1 MGWDPKRRDGFVVV
15 TTVLSLFFIMGF
27 AALAIDLGVF
37 RFVRR
42 TAQNAADA
50 GAVGAAMAM
59 AATPPES
66 GITAGRLD
74 ASKNGFTHG
83 TDGVTV
89 AVNSPPTMGFYSG
102 NSGFVEVIVTQPRP
116 TLFMNALGID
126 SATISAR
133 AVGYVE
139 ESGSGCVYVM
149 DPVAKLALTLT
160 GGSTLSMACGIYIN
174 SNHPEDAMNVGS
186 SSTVNAGYIGVVGG
200 TDIHPDATVTPTPVT
215 GIDPLPDPLDG
226 QMMPEPPP
234 GGWDCSEHGNSQV
247 VCDSGTCTYTPG
259 TYCGGIK
266 VASSGTLAIFEP
278 GMYILM
284 SKGLLIKGGADAQ
297 GAGVTFYATSD
308 ATHSFLG
315 YNITGGSNTNFSAP
329 TSGDYA
335 GMLFMTDRTV
345 YNTKQNHI
353 GGHSNTVI
361 DGTIYMPGTPL
372 VYNGG
377 STGTGNYTLMV
388 ASTLEVGG
396 GSVINSNYGGL
407 PAGESIIRV
416 GVLVE

>member
-1 MGWDPKRRDGFVVV
+1 MSNPRSKNGFVVITV
-15 TTVLSLFFIMGF
+15 VLSLVFLLGFAGLAVDMGF
-27 AALAIDLGVF
+27 F
-37 RFVRR
+37 RYIKRMG
-42 TAQNAADA
+42 QNAADA

-59 AATPPES
+59 AATPAES
-66 GITAGRLD
+66 GLTAGRVD
-74 ASKNGFTHG
+74 AARNGFTHG

-89 AVNSPPTMGFYSG
+89 AVNSPPTSGFYAG
-102 NSGFVEVIVTQPRP
+102 NSGFVEVVVTQPRP
-116 TLFMNALGID
+116 TYFMNALGVD

-149 DPVAKLALTLT
+149 DPTAKLALTLT
-160 GGSTLSMACGIYIN
+160 GGSELNMSCGIYVN
-174 SNHPEDAMNVGS
+174 SDHPNDALNVGS
-186 SSTVNAGYIGVVGG
+186 ASIINAASISVVGG
-200 TDIHPDATVTPTPVT
+200 TDIHPDATVNPTPVT
-215 GIDPLPDPLDG
+215 GTDPVQDPLADHV
-226 QMMPEPPP
+226 MPEPPP

-247 VCDSGTCTYTPG
+247 VCDSGTCEYWPG

-266 VASSGTLAIFEP
+266 VASSGTLATFNP

-284 SKGLLIKGGADAQ
+284 TKGLLIKGGADAY
-297 GAGVTFYATSD
+297 GDGVTFYSTYD
-308 ATHSFLG
+308 ASHSFLG
-315 YNITGGSNTNFSAP
+315 YNVTGGSSTYFSAP

-353 GGHSNTVI
+353 GGHSLTVI

-377 STGTGNYTLMV
+377 STGTGNYTLLV
-388 ASTLEVGG
+388 VSGLEVGG
-396 GSVINSNYGGL
+396 HATINSNYGGL
-407 PAGESIIRV
+407 PQGESIIRV